1 MSAHFVYVNYNLSL
15 RKSIS
20 TVRRGFACGFYLPR
34 LRHPSAVRILG
45 EAKDN
50 SFSSSELARAG
61 PIGARRNNSWMQEE
75 RESWRGERGE
85 EWVGGGAIQIRN
97 FPCGDSVAAGYP
109 FPRNPGSSVLEWGRI
124 VPQDSRRDPG
134 RRARYIRYA

>member
-1 MSAHFVYVNYNLSL
+1 
-15 RKSIS
+15 
-20 TVRRGFACGFYLPR
+20 
-34 LRHPSAVRILG
+34 VRILG

-75 RESWRGERGE
+75 RESRRGERGE
-85 EWVGGGAIQIRN
+85 EWVGDGAIQIRN

-134 RRARYIRYA
+134 HRARYIRYA